1 MNNYIIDSKQINL
14 SSNSSMINNGSLK
27 SEMTFKTN
35 GILKKEKD
43 ILYNLISVVHCEI
56 PVSYYIVNSTN
67 NYLSLST
74 GNYTLIN
81 GNYNATTFK
90 NMLISLI
97 GTDFSIVLDTATG
110 KYTLTY
116 ISVFSIYSTSTCYK
130 LMGFIQNTNYTSVGF
145 TIEMPYPCNFLGISR
160 IKIKSNILKTENI
173 DTYSGGRSNL
183 LTTIP
188 VNSASYGLILY
199 QNLVGF
205 KNIIPNITIDF
216 IDITITDENDNIIN
230 FNGIDNYI
238 TLQLDTIRLQLN
250 DETNLLELLESEN
263 NNLN

>member
-14 SSNSSMINNGSLK
+14 SSNSSILNNGSLK
-27 SEMTFKTN
+27 SVMTFSTN
-35 GILKKEKD
+35 SILKKEKD

-56 PVSYYIVNSTN
+56 PVSYYIINETN

-74 GNYTLIN
+74 GNYTLLN
-81 GNYNATTFK
+81 GNYNASSFK
-90 NMLISLI
+90 SMLLSLI
-97 GTDFSIVLDTATG
+97 GTNFTIILDTATG
-110 KYTLTY
+110 KYTITH
-116 ISVFSIYSTSTCYK
+116 SSSDFTIYPSSTCYK
-130 LMGFIQNTNYTSVGF
+130 LMGFIQNTTYTSIAF
-145 TIEMPYPCNFLGISR
+145 SITMPYPCNFLGISR
-160 IKIKSNILKTENI
+160 IKIKSNVLKTDNI
-173 DTYSGGRSNL
+173 DTYSGGKSNL

-205 KNIIPNITIDF
+205 KNIIPNITVDY
-216 IDITITDENDNIIN
+216 IDITLTDENDNIIN

-238 TLQLDTIRLQLN
+238 TLQLDTIRLQKN

-263 NNLN
+263 NKK

>member
-1 MNNYIIDSKQINL
+1 
-14 SSNSSMINNGSLK
+14 
-27 SEMTFKTN
+27 
-35 GILKKEKD
+35 
-43 ILYNLISVVHCEI
+43 
-56 PVSYYIVNSTN
+56 
-67 NYLSLST
+67 
-74 GNYTLIN
+74 
-81 GNYNATTFK
+81 
-90 NMLISLI
+90 MLLSLI
-97 GTDFSIVLDTATG
+97 GSNYSIILDTATG

-116 ISVFSIYSTSTCYK
+116 TSVFSINSTSTCYK
-130 LMGFIQNTNYTSVGF
+130 LMGFIENTTYTSVGF
-145 TIEMPYPCNFLGISR
+145 SITMPYPCNFLGISR

-216 IDITITDENDNIIN
+216 IDIITITVENDNIIN